1 MVRAQQCEPAG
12 SSTGLKA
19 TRPLERPLIPQDLS
33 GRIQESMNQN
43 LLELESHFS
52 FGENWAQ
59 YAEKIDERRIE
70 EAEKSLIRLVGRE
83 SIAGRTFLDI
93 GCGSGL
99 FSLAAVRLGCRRL
112 LAVDLD
118 PNSVQT
124 TRKTLERY
132 APSDANWDCQRLS
145 VFDLEPSKMGT
156 FDIVYSWGVLHHTG
170 DMYKAIT
177 KAAAMVDTRG
187 TLALALYGKTPFCG
201 MWRIEKKI
209 YSRSP
214 RFVQR
219 AIEIVYRAVVSARL
233 ALKGESLKKREE
245 TYFQQRG
252 MDMYHDTRDW
262 LGGYPY
268 ESISPHEAMTYMQKL
283 GFEPIRSFV
292 CPSIG
297 LLGAGCDEYSF
308 TKSGPQKL

>member
-1 MVRAQQCEPAG
+1 MTE
-12 SSTGLKA
+12 
-19 TRPLERPLIPQDLS
+19 
-33 GRIQESMNQN
+33 N
-43 LLELESHFS
+43 LLEFESHFS

-70 EAEKSLIRLVGRE
+70 EAQKSLIRLVGLE

-99 FSLAAVRLGCRRL
+99 FSLAAVRLGCQRL

-132 APSDANWDCQRLS
+132 APAGSNWDCQRLS
-145 VFDLEPSKMGT
+145 VFDLDPREVGT

-170 DMYKAIT
+170 AMYKAIG
-177 KAAAMVDTRG
+177 KASTVVKPQG
-187 TLALALYGKTPFCG
+187 ILALALYGKTPFCG
-201 MWRIEKKI
+201 LWRIEKRI

-214 RFVQR
+214 KWVQK
-219 AIEIVYRAVVSARL
+219 AIEQVYYVAVGARL
-233 ALKGESLKKREE
+233 ALKGESLKKRRE

-268 ESISPHEAMTYMQKL
+268 ESISPQEAMTFMRKL

-292 CPSIG
+292 TPCIG

-308 TKSGPQKL
+308 TKSAAQRP

>member
-1 MVRAQQCEPAG
+1 MAE
-12 SSTGLKA
+12 
-19 TRPLERPLIPQDLS
+19 
-33 GRIQESMNQN
+33 N
-43 LLELESHFS
+43 LLEVESHFS

-83 SIAGRTFLDI
+83 SIQGRTFLDI

-99 FSLAAVRLGCRRL
+99 FSLAALRLGCQRL

-132 APSDANWDCQRLS
+132 APAGANWDCRRIS
-145 VFDLEPSKMGT
+145 VFDLDPAKLGT

-170 DMYKAIT
+170 AMYKAIE
-177 KAAAMVDTRG
+177 KASAMVKPEGMLT
-187 TLALALYGKTPFCG
+187 LALYGKTPFCG
-201 MWRIEKKI
+201 LWRIEKRI

-214 RFVQR
+214 KWVQR
-219 AIEIVYRAVVSARL
+219 AIEKVYSAVVAARL
-233 ALKGESLKKREE
+233 ALKGESLKKRRE

-268 ESISPHEAMTYMQKL
+268 ESISPQEAMTFMHKL

-308 TKSGPQKL
+308 TKSLPRKI

>member
-1 MVRAQQCEPAG
+1 MTE
-12 SSTGLKA
+12 
-19 TRPLERPLIPQDLS
+19 
-33 GRIQESMNQN
+33 N
-43 LLELESHFS
+43 LLEFESHFS

-59 YAEKIDERRIE
+59 YAQKIDERRIE
-70 EAEKSLIRLVGRE
+70 EAERSLIRLLGGRE
-83 SIAGRTFLDI
+83 WIEGKTFLDI

-99 FSLAAVRLGCRRL
+99 FALAAVRLGCKRL

-118 PNSVQT
+118 PNSVET

-132 APSDANWDCQRLS
+132 APAGANWDCKRIS
-145 VFDLEPSKMGT
+145 VFDLDPAHVGT
-156 FDIVYSWGVLHHTG
+156 FEVVYSWGVLHHTG
-170 DMYKAIT
+170 AMYKAIE
-177 KAAAMVDTRG
+177 KASSVVAPKG

-201 MWRIEKKI
+201 LWRIEKRI

-214 RFVQR
+214 KWVQR
-219 AIEIVYRAVVSARL
+219 AIERVYHVAVAARL
-233 ALKGESLKKREE
+233 ALKGESLKKRRE

-268 ESISPHEAMTYMQKL
+268 ESISPREAMTFLHKL

-292 CPSIG
+292 SPCIG

-308 TKSGPQKL
+308 TKSVPRRP

>member
-1 MVRAQQCEPAG
+1 M
-12 SSTGLKA
+12 T
-19 TRPLERPLIPQDLS
+19 
-33 GRIQESMNQN
+33 QN

-70 EAEKSLIRLVGRE
+70 EAERSLIRLVGRE
-83 SIAGRTFLDI
+83 AIEGRTFLDI

-99 FSLAAVRLGCRRL
+99 FSLAAVRLGCKSL

-118 PNSVQT
+118 PNSVLT
-124 TRKTLERY
+124 TRKTLTRY
-132 APSDANWDCQRLS
+132 APAGANWDCRQIS
-145 VFDLEPSKMGT
+145 VFDLDPSKVGT
-156 FDIVYSWGVLHHTG
+156 FDVVYSWGVLHHTG
-170 DMYKAIT
+170 AMYKAIA
-177 KAAAMVDTRG
+177 KASTVVAPQGMI
-187 TLALALYGKTPFCG
+187 ALALYGKTPFCG
-201 MWRIEKKI
+201 LWKIEKRI

-214 RFVQR
+214 KWVQH
-219 AIEIVYRAVVSARL
+219 AIESVYHVLVAARL
-233 ALKGESLKKREE
+233 ALKGESFKKRRE

-252 MDMYHDTRDW
+252 MDMYYDTRDW

-268 ESISPHEAMTYMQKL
+268 ESISPREAITYMHKL

-292 CPSIG
+292 SPCIG

-308 TKSGPQKL
+308 IKSRSKNT

>member
-1 MVRAQQCEPAG
+1 MAE
-12 SSTGLKA
+12 
-19 TRPLERPLIPQDLS
+19 
-33 GRIQESMNQN
+33 N
-43 LLELESHFS
+43 LLEVESHFS

-83 SIAGRTFLDI
+83 SIQGRTFMDI

-99 FSLAAVRLGCRRL
+99 FSLAALRLGCKHL

-132 APSDANWDCQRLS
+132 APAGANWDCQRIS
-145 VFDLEPSKMGT
+145 VFDLDPAKVGT

-170 DMYKAIT
+170 AMYKAIE
-177 KAAAMVDTRG
+177 KASAMVKPEGMLT
-187 TLALALYGKTPFCG
+187 LALYGKTPFCG
-201 MWRIEKKI
+201 LWRIEKRI

-214 RFVQR
+214 KWVQR
-219 AIEIVYRAVVSARL
+219 AIERVYSAVVAARL
-233 ALKGESLKKREE
+233 ALKGESLKKRRE

-268 ESISPHEAMTYMQKL
+268 ESISPQEAMTFMHQL

-308 TKSGPQKL
+308 TKSLPQKI

>member
-1 MVRAQQCEPAG
+1 MAE
-12 SSTGLKA
+12 
-19 TRPLERPLIPQDLS
+19 
-33 GRIQESMNQN
+33 N
-43 LLELESHFS
+43 LLEVESHFS

-83 SIAGRTFLDI
+83 SIQGRTFLDI

-99 FSLAAVRLGCRRL
+99 FSLAALRLGCQRL

-118 PNSVQT
+118 PHSVQT
-124 TRKTLERY
+124 TCKTLERY
-132 APSDANWDCQRLS
+132 APAGANWDCRRIS
-145 VFDLEPSKMGT
+145 VFDLDPAKVGT

-170 DMYKAIT
+170 AMYKAIE
-177 KAAAMVDTRG
+177 KASAMVKPEGMLT
-187 TLALALYGKTPFCG
+187 LALYGKTPFCG
-201 MWRIEKKI
+201 LWRIEKRI

-214 RFVQR
+214 KGVQR
-219 AIEIVYRAVVSARL
+219 AIEKVYSAVVAARL
-233 ALKGESLKKREE
+233 ALKGESLKKRRE

-268 ESISPHEAMTYMQKL
+268 ESISPQEAMTFMHKL

-308 TKSGPQKL
+308 TKSLPQKI

>member
-1 MVRAQQCEPAG
+1 MTE
-12 SSTGLKA
+12 
-19 TRPLERPLIPQDLS
+19 
-33 GRIQESMNQN
+33 N
-43 LLELESHFS
+43 LLEFESHFS

-59 YAEKIDERRIE
+59 YAQKIDERRIE
-70 EAEKSLIRLVGRE
+70 EAERSLIRLLGGRE
-83 SIAGRTFLDI
+83 WIEGKTFLDI

-99 FSLAAVRLGCRRL
+99 FSLAAVRLGCKRL

-118 PNSVQT
+118 PNSVET

-132 APSDANWDCQRLS
+132 APAGANWDCQRIS
-145 VFDLEPSKMGT
+145 VFDLDPAHVGKFEV
-156 FDIVYSWGVLHHTG
+156 VYSWGVLHHTG
-170 DMYKAIT
+170 AMYKAIE
-177 KAAAMVDTRG
+177 KASTVVAPKG

-201 MWRIEKKI
+201 LWRIEKRI

-214 RFVQR
+214 KWVQR
-219 AIEIVYRAVVSARL
+219 VIEHVYHVAVAARL
-233 ALKGESLKKREE
+233 ALKGESLKKRRE

-268 ESISPHEAMTYMQKL
+268 ESISPQEAMTFLHKL
-283 GFEPIRSFV
+283 GFAPIRSFV
-292 CPSIG
+292 SPCIG

-308 TKSGPQKL
+308 TKSLPQRP